1 MSHWRSQRTLTKF
14 EAAPDPQFQGD
25 AEKTREGLG
34 ASEKVSSCTFVPRG
48 TTPQSQFENHV
59 RGGVEMSSFYVS
71 CICPEQCK
79 IPHAPMGD
87 LGTSVTVVHRVPSSR

>member
-1 MSHWRSQRTLTKF
+1 MSHWQGQRTLTKF

-34 ASEKVSSCTFVPRG
+34 ASEEVSSRTFMPRG

-59 RGGVEMSSFYVS
+59 RGGVKMSSF
-71 CICPEQCK
+71 
-79 IPHAPMGD
+79 
-87 LGTSVTVVHRVPSSR
+87 